1 MKCLFTC
8 DRICAEGFDLLHQ
21 SAPPDEITRARYLQ
35 PSATGILDSFYG
47 IRSGPLVMTNDNL
60 ENKSFLLLLALVSVA
75 FVWLLLP
82 FYSAVFWGTVLALIF
97 QPMQRRFEARFN
109 QRRGMAAL
117 ATLLVILF
125 IVILPVSLLAGALV
139 QEGAAIY
146 QRIDSGSLDFGDYLE
161 QVINALPSFAQD
173 LLARFGL
180 VDISSVQERIST
192 LAMSGSQYLAT
203 KAFSIGQNTFQFL
216 ISFAIM
222 LYLLFF
228 LLRDGRQVAAKVRR
242 AIPLG
247 EIYKQHLLS
256 KFTTVVKATVK
267 GNIAVAVIQGALG
280 GFIFWALGLQ
290 GALLWGVIMA
300 VLSLL
305 PAVGAGLIWGP
316 VAIYFL
322 ATGAIWEA
330 AVLTAFGAVVIGLA
344 DNVLRPILVGK
355 DTKLPDY
362 VVLIS
367 TLGGM
372 ALFGLNGFVIGPLIA
387 ALFIAAW
394 SLYAEARE
402 EQQVLAVPTEEV
414 ATMEGMD
421 EVVCAPDV
429 AVAPTPPA
437 PPLKGSDS

>member
-1 MKCLFTC
+1 MNNTK
-8 DRICAEGFDLLHQ
+8 
-21 SAPPDEITRARYLQ
+21 
-35 PSATGILDSFYG
+35 
-47 IRSGPLVMTNDNL
+47 M

-75 FVWLLLP
+75 FATILLP
-82 FYSAVFWGTVLALIF
+82 FYGAVFWGTILAIIF
-97 QPMQRRFEARFN
+97 QPVQRRLEARLG
-109 QRRGMAAL
+109 QRRGWAAAL
-117 ATLLVILF
+117 TLLIILL
-125 IVILPVSLLAGALV
+125 IVILPLSLLAGALV
-139 QEGAAIY
+139 QEGANFY
-146 QRIDSGSLDFGDYLE
+146 ERISSGTLDVGGYLQ
-161 QVINALPSFAQD
+161 QVVNALPEFARD
-173 LLARFGL
+173 LLERFGL
-180 VDISSVQERIST
+180 ADLAGVQARLSEF
-192 LAMSGSQYLAT
+192 AMSGSQFLAT

-228 LLRDGRQVAAKVRR
+228 LLRDGRLVAAQIRR

-247 EIYKQHLLS
+247 QMYKQHLLS

-267 GNIAVAVIQGALG
+267 GNIAVAAIQGALG
-280 GFIFWALGLQ
+280 GFIFWVLGLQ
-290 GALLWGVIMA
+290 GAVLWGVLMA

-305 PAVGAGLIWGP
+305 PAVGASLIWGP

-322 ATGAIWEA
+322 ATGAIWQA

-367 TLGGM
+367 TLGGI

-387 ALFIAAW
+387 ALFMAAW

-402 EQQVLAVPTEEV
+402 EQEVVAVPAVPAEDEELPDESAEV
-414 ATMEGMD
+414 AAAAVPAEEMPASEL
-421 EVVCAPDV
+421 PDS
-429 AVAPTPPA
+429 ARP
-437 PPLKGSDS
+437 

>member
-1 MKCLFTC
+1 MLN
-8 DRICAEGFDLLHQ
+8 E
-21 SAPPDEITRARYLQ
+21 
-35 PSATGILDSFYG
+35 
-47 IRSGPLVMTNDNL
+47 NL
-60 ENKSFLLLLALVSVA
+60 ENKGFILLLALASVA

-82 FYSAVFWGTVLALIF
+82 FYGAVFWGTILAVIF
-97 QPMQRRFEARFN
+97 QPMQRRFEARLN
-109 QRRGMAAL
+109 QRRGLAAL
-117 ATLLVILF
+117 ITLTIILLM
-125 IVILPVSLLAGALV
+125 VILPVSLLAGALV

-146 QRIDSGSLDFGDYLE
+146 QRMDAGTLDFGDYLQ

-180 VDISSVQERIST
+180 TDISSVQERVSQ
-192 LAMSGSQYLAT
+192 LAMSGSQFLAT

-216 ISFAIM
+216 VSFAIM

-228 LLRDGRQVAAKVRR
+228 LLRDGRQVASKIRR
-242 AIPLG
+242 AIPLSEG
-247 EIYKQHLLS
+247 YKQHLIS
-256 KFTTVVKATVK
+256 KFTTVIKATVK
-267 GNIAVAVIQGALG
+267 GNIAVAVVQGALG

-290 GALLWGVIMA
+290 GALLWGVLMA

-316 VAIYFL
+316 VAIYFM
-322 ATGAIWEA
+322 ATGALWQA

-367 TLGGM
+367 TLGGL

-402 EQQVLAVPTEEV
+402 EQEVVAVPTEEL
-414 ATMEGMD
+414 
-421 EVVCAPDV
+421 DV
-429 AVAPTPPA
+429 DAEDVMLAGAAIPSQDVSV
-437 PPLKGSDS
+437 KGADS

>member
-1 MKCLFTC
+1 MLNENF
-8 DRICAEGFDLLHQ
+8 
-21 SAPPDEITRARYLQ
+21 
-35 PSATGILDSFYG
+35 
-47 IRSGPLVMTNDNL
+47 
-60 ENKSFLLLLALVSVA
+60 ENKSFILLLALVSVA
-75 FVWLLLP
+75 FIWLLLP
-82 FYSAVFWGTVLALIF
+82 FYGAVFWGTILALIF
-97 QPMQRRFEARFN
+97 QPMQRRFEARLN
-109 QRRGMAAL
+109 QRRGLAAL
-117 ATLLVILF
+117 ITLLIILLM
-125 IVILPVSLLAGALV
+125 VILPVSLLAGALV

-146 QRIDSGSLDFGDYLE
+146 QRIDTGTLNFGDYLQ
-161 QVINALPSFAQD
+161 QVINALPDFAQD
-173 LLARFGL
+173 LLARFGMT
-180 VDISSVQERIST
+180 DISSVQERISQ

-228 LLRDGRQVAAKVRR
+228 LLRDGRQVASRIRR

-247 EIYKQHLLS
+247 EGYKQHLLS
-256 KFTTVVKATVK
+256 KFTTVIKATVK
-267 GNIAVAVIQGALG
+267 GNIAVAVVQGALG

-322 ATGAIWEA
+322 ATGAIWQA

-367 TLGGM
+367 TLGGL

-394 SLYAEARE
+394 SLYTEARE
-402 EQQVLAVPTEEV
+402 EQEVLAVPTEELSQV
-414 ATMEGMD
+414 ELAEETALGAA
-421 EVVCAPDV
+421 APV
-429 AVAPTPPA
+429 IPTQDKPIRDA
-437 PPLKGSDS
+437 DS

>member
-1 MKCLFTC
+1 MLN
-8 DRICAEGFDLLHQ
+8 E
-21 SAPPDEITRARYLQ
+21 
-35 PSATGILDSFYG
+35 
-47 IRSGPLVMTNDNL
+47 NL
-60 ENKSFLLLLALVSVA
+60 ENKGFILLLALASVA

-82 FYSAVFWGTVLALIF
+82 FYGAVFWGTILAVIF
-97 QPMQRRFEARFN
+97 QPMQRRFEARLN
-109 QRRGMAAL
+109 QRRGLAAL
-117 ATLLVILF
+117 ITLTIILLM
-125 IVILPVSLLAGALV
+125 VILPVSLLAGALV

-146 QRIDSGSLDFGDYLE
+146 QRMDAGTLDFGDYLQ

-180 VDISSVQERIST
+180 TDISSVQERVSQ
-192 LAMSGSQYLAT
+192 LAMSGSQFLAT

-216 ISFAIM
+216 VSFAIM

-228 LLRDGRQVAAKVRR
+228 LLRDGRQVASKIRR
-242 AIPLG
+242 AIPLSEG
-247 EIYKQHLLS
+247 YKQHLIS
-256 KFTTVVKATVK
+256 KFTTVIKATVK
-267 GNIAVAVIQGALG
+267 GNIAVAVVQGALG

-290 GALLWGVIMA
+290 GALLWGVLMA

-316 VAIYFL
+316 VAIYFM
-322 ATGAIWEA
+322 ATGALWQA

-367 TLGGM
+367 TLGGL
-372 ALFGLNGFVIGPLIA
+372 ALFGLNGFVIRPLIA

-402 EQQVLAVPTEEV
+402 EQEVVAVPTEEL
-414 ATMEGMD
+414 
-421 EVVCAPDV
+421 DV
-429 AVAPTPPA
+429 DAEDVMLAGAAIPSQDVSV
-437 PPLKGSDS
+437 KGADS

>member
-1 MKCLFTC
+1 MLNENF
-8 DRICAEGFDLLHQ
+8 
-21 SAPPDEITRARYLQ
+21 
-35 PSATGILDSFYG
+35 
-47 IRSGPLVMTNDNL
+47 
-60 ENKSFLLLLALVSVA
+60 ENKSFILLLALVSVA

-82 FYSAVFWGTVLALIF
+82 FYGAVFWGTVLALIF
-97 QPMQRRFEARFN
+97 QPMQRRFETRLN
-109 QRRGMAAL
+109 QRRGLAAL
-117 ATLLVILF
+117 ITLAIILLM
-125 IVILPVSLLAGALV
+125 VILPVSLLAGALV

-146 QRIDSGSLDFGDYLE
+146 QRIDTGTLDFGAYLQ
-161 QVINALPSFAQD
+161 QVINALPGFAQD

-180 VDISSVQERIST
+180 TDISSVQERISQ

-228 LLRDGRQVAAKVRR
+228 LLRDGRQVASRIRR

-247 EIYKQHLLS
+247 EGYKQHLLS
-256 KFTTVVKATVK
+256 KFTTVIKATVK
-267 GNIAVAVIQGALG
+267 GNIAVAVVQGALG

-322 ATGAIWEA
+322 ATGAMWEA
-330 AVLTAFGAVVIGLA
+330 AILTAFGAVVIGLA

-362 VVLIS
+362 VILIS
-367 TLGGM
+367 TLGGL

-402 EQQVLAVPTEEV
+402 EQEVVAVPTEELSQAELAEENAL
-414 ATMEGMD
+414 ATAEP
-421 EVVCAPDV
+421 VI
-429 AVAPTPPA
+429 PTQDKPIRDA
-437 PPLKGSDS
+437 DS

>member
-1 MKCLFTC
+1 MLN
-8 DRICAEGFDLLHQ
+8 E
-21 SAPPDEITRARYLQ
+21 
-35 PSATGILDSFYG
+35 
-47 IRSGPLVMTNDNL
+47 NL
-60 ENKSFLLLLALVSVA
+60 ENKGFILLLALVSVA

-82 FYSAVFWGTVLALIF
+82 FYGAVFWGTILAVIF
-97 QPMQRRFEARFN
+97 QPMQRRFEARLN
-109 QRRGMAAL
+109 QRRGLAAL
-117 ATLLVILF
+117 ITLTIILLM
-125 IVILPVSLLAGALV
+125 VILPVSLLAGALV

-146 QRIDSGSLDFGDYLE
+146 QRMDAGTLDFGDYLQ

-180 VDISSVQERIST
+180 TDISSVQERVSQ
-192 LAMSGSQYLAT
+192 LAMSGSQFLAT

-216 ISFAIM
+216 VSFAIM

-228 LLRDGRQVAAKVRR
+228 LLRDGRQVASKIRR
-242 AIPLG
+242 AIPLSEG
-247 EIYKQHLLS
+247 YKQHLIS
-256 KFTTVVKATVK
+256 KFTTVIKATVK
-267 GNIAVAVIQGALG
+267 GNIAVAVVQGALG

-290 GALLWGVIMA
+290 GALLWGVLMA

-316 VAIYFL
+316 VAIYFM
-322 ATGAIWEA
+322 ATGALWQA

-367 TLGGM
+367 TLGGL

-402 EQQVLAVPTEEV
+402 EQEVVAVPTEEL
-414 ATMEGMD
+414 
-421 EVVCAPDV
+421 DV
-429 AVAPTPPA
+429 DAEDVMLAGAAIPSQDVSV
-437 PPLKGSDS
+437 KGADS

>member
-1 MKCLFTC
+1 MFN
-8 DRICAEGFDLLHQ
+8 E
-21 SAPPDEITRARYLQ
+21 
-35 PSATGILDSFYG
+35 
-47 IRSGPLVMTNDNL
+47 NL

-75 FVWLLLP
+75 FVMIMLP
-82 FYSAVFWGTVLALIF
+82 FYGAVFWGTILAIIF
-97 QPMQRRFEARFN
+97 QPMQRGFEARFN
-109 QRRGMAAL
+109 QRRGLAATV
-117 ATLLVILF
+117 TLLIILV

-139 QEGAAIY
+139 QEGTNVY
-146 QRIDSGSLDFGDYLE
+146 QRISTGSLDFGSYLE
-161 QVINALPSFAQD
+161 QVINALPSFARE
-173 LLARFGL
+173 LLERFGL
-180 VDISSVQERIST
+180 TDVAGVQERISEG
-192 LAMSGSQYLAT
+192 AMAGSQFLAT

-216 ISFAIM
+216 IGFAIM

-228 LLRDGRQVAAKVRR
+228 LLRDGRQVAARVRR

-247 EIYKQHLLS
+247 EVYKQHLLS

-267 GNIAVAVIQGALG
+267 GNIAVAAIQGALG
-280 GFIFWALGLQ
+280 GFIFWVLGLQ
-290 GALLWGVIMA
+290 GALLWGVLMA

-305 PAVGAGLIWGP
+305 PAVGASLIWGP

-322 ATGAIWEA
+322 ATGAIWQA

-367 TLGGM
+367 TLGGL

-402 EQQVLAVPTEEV
+402 EHEVVAVPAEEV
-414 ATMEGMD
+414 LQEPLGE
-421 EVVCAPDV
+421 EVVV
-429 AVAPTPPA
+429 VEVEQG
-437 PPLKGSDS
+437 KGPEG

>member
-1 MKCLFTC
+1 MLNENF
-8 DRICAEGFDLLHQ
+8 
-21 SAPPDEITRARYLQ
+21 
-35 PSATGILDSFYG
+35 
-47 IRSGPLVMTNDNL
+47 
-60 ENKSFLLLLALVSVA
+60 ENKSFILLLALVSVA
-75 FVWLLLP
+75 FIWLLLP
-82 FYSAVFWGTVLALIF
+82 FYGAVFWGTILALIF
-97 QPMQRRFEARFN
+97 QPMQRRFEARLN
-109 QRRGMAAL
+109 QRRGLAAL
-117 ATLLVILF
+117 ITLLIILLM
-125 IVILPVSLLAGALV
+125 VILPVSLLAGALV

-146 QRIDSGSLDFGDYLE
+146 QRIDTGTLNFGDYLQ
-161 QVINALPSFAQD
+161 QVINALPDFAQD
-173 LLARFGL
+173 LLARFGMT
-180 VDISSVQERIST
+180 DISSVQERISQ

-228 LLRDGRQVAAKVRR
+228 LLRDGRQVASRIRR

-247 EIYKQHLLS
+247 EGYKQHLLS
-256 KFTTVVKATVK
+256 KFTTVIKATVK
-267 GNIAVAVIQGALG
+267 GNIAVAVVQGALG

-322 ATGAIWEA
+322 ATGAIWQA

-367 TLGGM
+367 TLGGL

-402 EQQVLAVPTEEV
+402 EQEVLAVPTEELSQV
-414 ATMEGMD
+414 ELAE
-421 EVVCAPDV
+421 ESALEAAAPV
-429 AVAPTPPA
+429 IPTQDKPIRDA
-437 PPLKGSDS
+437 DS

>member
-1 MKCLFTC
+1 MFN
-8 DRICAEGFDLLHQ
+8 E
-21 SAPPDEITRARYLQ
+21 
-35 PSATGILDSFYG
+35 
-47 IRSGPLVMTNDNL
+47 NL

-75 FVWLLLP
+75 FVMIMLP
-82 FYSAVFWGTVLALIF
+82 FYGAVFWGTILAIIF
-97 QPMQRRFEARFN
+97 QPMQRGFEARFN
-109 QRRGMAAL
+109 QRRGLAATV
-117 ATLLVILF
+117 TLLIILV

-139 QEGAAIY
+139 QEGTNVY
-146 QRIDSGSLDFGDYLE
+146 QRISTGSLDFGSYLE
-161 QVINALPSFAQD
+161 QVINALPSFARE
-173 LLARFGL
+173 LLERFGL
-180 VDISSVQERIST
+180 TDVAGVQERISEG
-192 LAMSGSQYLAT
+192 AMAGSQFLAT

-216 ISFAIM
+216 IGFAIM

-228 LLRDGRQVAAKVRR
+228 LLRDGRQVAARVRR

-247 EIYKQHLLS
+247 EVYKQHLLS

-267 GNIAVAVIQGALG
+267 GNIAVAAIQGALG
-280 GFIFWALGLQ
+280 GFIFWVLGLQ
-290 GALLWGVIMA
+290 GALLWGVLMA

-305 PAVGAGLIWGP
+305 PAVGASLIWGP

-322 ATGAIWEA
+322 ATGAIWQA

-367 TLGGM
+367 TLGGL

-402 EQQVLAVPTEEV
+402 EHEVVAVPAEEVVMEEPLVEEV
-414 ATMEGMD
+414 AVIEVEQGKGPEG
-421 EVVCAPDV
+421 
-429 AVAPTPPA
+429 
-437 PPLKGSDS
+437 

>member
-1 MKCLFTC
+1 MLNENF
-8 DRICAEGFDLLHQ
+8 
-21 SAPPDEITRARYLQ
+21 
-35 PSATGILDSFYG
+35 
-47 IRSGPLVMTNDNL
+47 
-60 ENKSFLLLLALVSVA
+60 ENKSFILLLALVSVA
-75 FVWLLLP
+75 FIWLLLP
-82 FYSAVFWGTVLALIF
+82 FYGAVFWGTILALIF
-97 QPMQRRFEARFN
+97 QPMQRRFEARLN
-109 QRRGMAAL
+109 QRRGLAAL
-117 ATLLVILF
+117 ITLLIILLM
-125 IVILPVSLLAGALV
+125 VILPVSLLAGALV

-146 QRIDSGSLDFGDYLE
+146 QRIDTGTLNFGDYLQ
-161 QVINALPSFAQD
+161 QVINALPDFAQD
-173 LLARFGL
+173 LLARFGMT
-180 VDISSVQERIST
+180 DISSVQERISQ

-228 LLRDGRQVAAKVRR
+228 LLRDGRQVASRIRR

-247 EIYKQHLLS
+247 EGYKQHLLS
-256 KFTTVVKATVK
+256 KFTTVIKATVK
-267 GNIAVAVIQGALG
+267 GNIAVAVVQGALG

-322 ATGAIWEA
+322 ATGAIWQA

-367 TLGGM
+367 TLGGL

-394 SLYAEARE
+394 SLYTEARE
-402 EQQVLAVPTEEV
+402 EQEVLAVPTEELSQV
-414 ATMEGMD
+414 ELAEETDLGAA
-421 EVVCAPDV
+421 APV
-429 AVAPTPPA
+429 IPTQDKPIRDA
-437 PPLKGSDS
+437 DS

>member
-1 MKCLFTC
+1 MFN
-8 DRICAEGFDLLHQ
+8 E
-21 SAPPDEITRARYLQ
+21 
-35 PSATGILDSFYG
+35 
-47 IRSGPLVMTNDNL
+47 NL

-75 FVWLLLP
+75 FVMIMLP
-82 FYSAVFWGTVLALIF
+82 FYGAVFWGTILAIIF

-109 QRRGMAAL
+109 QRRSLAATV
-117 ATLLVILF
+117 TLLIILL

-139 QEGAAIY
+139 QEGANIY
-146 QRIDSGSLDFGDYLE
+146 QRISTGSLDFGSYLE
-161 QVINALPSFAQD
+161 QVINALPDFARD
-173 LLARFGL
+173 LLERFGL
-180 VDISSVQERIST
+180 TDMAGVQERISQG
-192 LAMSGSQYLAT
+192 AMAGSQFLAT

-216 ISFAIM
+216 IGFAIM

-228 LLRDGRQVAAKVRR
+228 LLRDGRQVAAAVRR

-267 GNIAVAVIQGALG
+267 GNIAVAAVQGALG
-280 GFIFWALGLQ
+280 GFIFWVLGLQ
-290 GALLWGVIMA
+290 GALLWGVLMA

-305 PAVGAGLIWGP
+305 PAVGASLIWGP

-322 ATGAIWEA
+322 ATGAIWQA

-367 TLGGM
+367 TLGGL

-402 EQQVLAVPTEEV
+402 EHEVVAVPAEEV
-414 ATMEGMD
+414 VEPLVE
-421 EVVCAPDV
+421 EVVV
-429 AVAPTPPA
+429 VEVEQG
-437 PPLKGSDS
+437 KGPEG

>member
-1 MKCLFTC
+1 MLN
-8 DRICAEGFDLLHQ
+8 E
-21 SAPPDEITRARYLQ
+21 
-35 PSATGILDSFYG
+35 
-47 IRSGPLVMTNDNL
+47 NL
-60 ENKSFLLLLALVSVA
+60 ENKGFILLLALVSVA

-82 FYSAVFWGTVLALIF
+82 FYGAVFWGTILAVIF
-97 QPMQRRFEARFN
+97 QPMQRRFEARLS
-109 QRRGMAAL
+109 QRRGLAAL
-117 ATLLVILF
+117 ITLTIILLM
-125 IVILPVSLLAGALV
+125 VILPVSLLAGALV

-146 QRIDSGSLDFGDYLE
+146 QRMDAGTLDFGDYLQ

-180 VDISSVQERIST
+180 TDISSVQERVSQ
-192 LAMSGSQYLAT
+192 LAMSGSQFLAT

-216 ISFAIM
+216 VSFAIM

-228 LLRDGRQVAAKVRR
+228 LLRDGRQVASKIRR
-242 AIPLG
+242 AIPLSEG
-247 EIYKQHLLS
+247 YKQHLIS
-256 KFTTVVKATVK
+256 KFTTVIKATVK
-267 GNIAVAVIQGALG
+267 GNIAVAVVQGALG

-290 GALLWGVIMA
+290 GALLWGVLMA

-316 VAIYFL
+316 VAIYFM
-322 ATGAIWEA
+322 ATGALWQA

-367 TLGGM
+367 TLGGL

-387 ALFIAAW
+387 ALFVAAW

-402 EQQVLAVPTEEV
+402 EQEVVAVPTEEL
-414 ATMEGMD
+414 
-421 EVVCAPDV
+421 DV
-429 AVAPTPPA
+429 DAEDVMLAGAAIPSQDVPV
-437 PPLKGSDS
+437 KGADS

>member
-1 MKCLFTC
+1 MLNENF
-8 DRICAEGFDLLHQ
+8 
-21 SAPPDEITRARYLQ
+21 
-35 PSATGILDSFYG
+35 
-47 IRSGPLVMTNDNL
+47 
-60 ENKSFLLLLALVSVA
+60 ENKSFILLLALVSVA

-82 FYSAVFWGTVLALIF
+82 FYGAVFWGTVLALIF
-97 QPMQRRFEARFN
+97 QPMQRRFETRLN
-109 QRRGMAAL
+109 QRRGLAAL
-117 ATLLVILF
+117 ITLAIILLM
-125 IVILPVSLLAGALV
+125 VILPVSLLAGALV

-146 QRIDSGSLDFGDYLE
+146 QRIDTGTLDFGAYLQ
-161 QVINALPSFAQD
+161 QVINALPGFAQD

-180 VDISSVQERIST
+180 TDISSVQERISQ

-228 LLRDGRQVAAKVRR
+228 LLRDGRQVASRIRR
-242 AIPLG
+242 SIPLG
-247 EIYKQHLLS
+247 EGYKQHLLS
-256 KFTTVVKATVK
+256 KFTTVIKATVK
-267 GNIAVAVIQGALG
+267 GNIAVAVVQGALG

-322 ATGAIWEA
+322 ATGAMWEA
-330 AVLTAFGAVVIGLA
+330 AILTAFGAVVIGLA

-362 VVLIS
+362 VILIS
-367 TLGGM
+367 TLGGL

-402 EQQVLAVPTEEV
+402 EQEVVAVPTEELSQAELAEENAL
-414 ATMEGMD
+414 ATAEP
-421 EVVCAPDV
+421 VI
-429 AVAPTPPA
+429 PTQDKPIRDA
-437 PPLKGSDS
+437 DS